1 MNGKQIGCNGPD
13 VGRPAH
19 SLCLDL
25 LVTTHDSRLKSD
37 DPKLTTRNSPI
48 VVPSSL
54 PDQGHLAADSS
65 CSVASRLHP
74 SLHLTYTT
82 YTPCAIQSSSSSSL
96 LPAKQKVLPGEEN
109 HSLQQD
115 GQARPR
121 GLIGPR
127 GNRQPGPAPGH
138 PWLAHHHRPPTALAP
153 LARKHA
159 VGCRACR
166 CHQLNPG
173 YDLFIVAALS
183 PKSQKGPMAARSNL
197 CPSCLSSPELN

>member
-1 MNGKQIGCNGPD
+1 MYNGKQIGCNGPD

-19 SLCLDL
+19 SLRLDL
-25 LVTTHDSRLKSD
+25 LVTTHDSRLKS
-37 DPKLTTRNSPI
+37 I
-48 VVPSSL
+48 VIPSSL
-54 PDQGHLAADSS
+54 PGQGHLAADSS
-65 CSVASRLHP
+65 RSVASRLHP

-82 YTPCAIQSSSSSSL
+82 YTSCAIQSSSSSSPPL
-96 LPAKQKVLPGEEN
+96 AIQRVLPGEEN

-159 VGCRACR
+159 VGRRACR

-173 YDLFIVAALS
+173 YDLFFTVAALS

-197 CPSCLSSPELN
+197 CPSSLSCPELN